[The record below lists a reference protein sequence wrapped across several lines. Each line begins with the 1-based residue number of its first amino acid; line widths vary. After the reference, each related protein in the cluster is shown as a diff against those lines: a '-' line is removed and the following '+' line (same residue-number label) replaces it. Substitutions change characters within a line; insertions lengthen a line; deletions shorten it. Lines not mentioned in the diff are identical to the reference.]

1 MIQPHIQC
9 LYLAETLLNTRRETM
24 PIHVRI
30 SHHDRLV
37 VAVAHGTITAE
48 ELQNAVRES
57 VEQGALHYR
66 KIIDVAAAN
75 SDADMERLKQLL
87 VLARNSPQCAQRGPL
102 AFVVD
107 SKRGDTVRELAA
119 LTEDGE
125 RPIGVFTS
133 LHEARKWLDETFK
146 VELKR

>member
-1 MIQPHIQC
+1 
-9 LYLAETLLNTRRETM
+9 M

-30 SHHDRLV
+30 SHHDRLL

-48 ELQNAVRES
+48 ELQNAVREA

-75 SDADMERLKQLL
+75 SSANMDNLKHLL
-87 VLARNSPQCAQRGPL
+87 TLARASPQAAQRGPL

-107 SKRGDTVRELAA
+107 SQRGDLVRELATD
-119 LTEDGE
+119 LEEGE
-125 RPIGVFTS
+125 RPVRVFTS
-133 LHEARKWLDETFK
+133 LHEARRWLDDIYKIEM
-146 VELKR
+146 KR

>member
-1 MIQPHIQC
+1 MYP
-9 LYLAETLLNTRRETM
+9 AEAPLNTPCV

-37 VAVAHGTITAE
+37 VAVAHGTITGE
-48 ELQNAVRES
+48 EFLNAVREA

-75 SDADMERLKQLL
+75 TEADMDRLKQLL
-87 VLARNSPQCAQRGPL
+87 VFVRTSPQAAQRGPL

-107 SKRGDTVRELAA
+107 DKRGDTVRELAA
-119 LTEDGE
+119 LTEEGE
-125 RPIGVFTS
+125 RPVRVFTS
-133 LHEARKWLDETFK
+133 LHEARRWLDEVLK

>member
-1 MIQPHIQC
+1 
-9 LYLAETLLNTRRETM
+9 LYLAAALLNTRRESM

-37 VAVAHGTITAE
+37 VAVCHGTISGE
-48 ELQNAVRES
+48 EFLNAVRES

-75 SDADMERLKQLL
+75 TDADMERLKQLL
-87 VLARNSPQCAQRGPL
+87 TLVRTSPQAAQRGPL

-107 SKRGDTVRELAA
+107 GKRGDTVRELAA
-119 LTEDGE
+119 LTEEGE
-125 RPIGVFTS
+125 RPVRVFTS
-133 LHEARKWLDETFK
+133 LHEARKWLDGIFK

>member
-1 MIQPHIQC
+1 
-9 LYLAETLLNTRRETM
+9 M

-37 VAVAHGTITAE
+37 IAVGHGTITAE
-48 ELQNAVRES
+48 EFMKAVQEA

-75 SDADMERLKQLL
+75 SPADMDRLKTLL
-87 VLARNSPQCAQRGPL
+87 TLVRTSPQAAQRGPL

-107 SKRGDTVRELAA
+107 ANRGEVVRELMSD
-119 LTEDGE
+119 TEEGE
-125 RPIGVFTS
+125 RPVRVFTS
-133 LHEARKWLDETFK
+133 LHEARKWLDQ
-146 VELKR
+146 VSAIQLKR

>member
-1 MIQPHIQC
+1 
-9 LYLAETLLNTRRETM
+9 M
-24 PIHVRI
+24 PIHIRI

-37 VAVAHGTITAE
+37 VAVAHGTLSGE
-48 ELQNAVRES
+48 ELIKAVKES

-75 SDADMERLKQLL
+75 TDADMERLKQLL
-87 VLARNSPQCAQRGPL
+87 ALARNSPQAAQRGPL

-107 SKRGDTVRELAA
+107 GKRGDTVRELAA
-119 LTEDGE
+119 LSEDGE

-133 LHEARKWLDETFK
+133 LHEARRWLDEKFK

>member
-1 MIQPHIQC
+1 
-9 LYLAETLLNTRRETM
+9 M

-37 VAVAHGTITAE
+37 VAVAHGTITGE
-48 ELQNAVRES
+48 EFLNAVRES

-75 SDADMERLKQLL
+75 TDADMERLKQLL
-87 VLARNSPQCAQRGPL
+87 VLARNSPQAAQRGPL

-107 SKRGDTVRELAA
+107 RNRGDLVRELAA
-119 LTEDGE
+119 LTEEGE
-125 RPIGVFTS
+125 RPIRVFTN
-133 LHEARKWLDETFK
+133 LHEARKWLDEIFK

>member
-1 MIQPHIQC
+1 
-9 LYLAETLLNTRRETM
+9 M

-37 VAVAHGTITAE
+37 VAVAHGTISGE
-48 ELQNAVRES
+48 EFANAVREA

-66 KIIDVAAAN
+66 KLIDVAAAN
-75 SDADMERLKQLL
+75 TDADMERLEQLL
-87 VLARNSPQCAQRGPL
+87 VIARNSPQAAQRGPL

-107 SKRGDTVRELAA
+107 GKRGDTVRELAA
-119 LTEDGE
+119 LTEEGE
-125 RPIGVFTS
+125 RPIRVFTS
-133 LHEARKWLDETFK
+133 LHEARKWLDEASR

>member
-1 MIQPHIQC
+1 
-9 LYLAETLLNTRRETM
+9 M

-37 VAVAHGTITAE
+37 VAVAHGTLTGE
-48 ELQNAVRES
+48 ELMNAVRES

-87 VLARNSPQCAQRGPL
+87 VLARNSPQAAQRGPL

-119 LTEDGE
+119 LVEEGE
-125 RPIGVFTS
+125 RPMRVFTN

>member
-1 MIQPHIQC
+1 
-9 LYLAETLLNTRRETM
+9 LYLTAALLSTLRESM

-37 VAVAHGTITAE
+37 VAVCHGTITGE
-48 ELQNAVRES
+48 EFLSAVRES

-75 SDADMERLKQLL
+75 TDADMERLKQLL
-87 VLARNSPQCAQRGPL
+87 TLVRASPQAAQRGPL
-102 AFVVD
+102 AFVID
-107 SKRGDTVRELAA
+107 GKRGDIVRELAA
-119 LTEDGE
+119 LTEEGE
-125 RPIGVFTS
+125 RPVRVFTS
-133 LHEARKWLDETFK
+133 LHEARKWLDEIFK

>member
-1 MIQPHIQC
+1 
-9 LYLAETLLNTRRETM
+9 LYLAEALLNTRRETM

-37 VAVAHGTITAE
+37 VAVAHGTITGE
-48 ELQNAVRES
+48 ELMNAVRES

-87 VLARNSPQCAQRGPL
+87 VLARNSPQAAQRGPL

-107 SKRGDTVRELAA
+107 GNRGDTVRELAG
-119 LTEDGE
+119 LTEEGE
-125 RPIGVFTS
+125 RPIRVFTN
-133 LHEARKWLDETFK
+133 LHEARKWLDEVFK

>member
-1 MIQPHIQC
+1 
-9 LYLAETLLNTRRETM
+9 M

-37 VAVAHGTITAE
+37 IAVGHGTITAE
-48 ELQNAVRES
+48 EFQNAVREF

-75 SDADMERLKQLL
+75 TDADMERLKALMTFMRG
-87 VLARNSPQCAQRGPL
+87 VPKAEERGPL

-107 SKRGDTVRELAA
+107 GKRGDMVRNLASV
-119 LTEDGE
+119 TTDSE
-125 RPIGVFTS
+125 RPIRVFTS
-133 LHEARKWLDETFK
+133 LHEARKWLDEIYK
-146 VELKR
+146 IQLKR

>member
-1 MIQPHIQC
+1 
-9 LYLAETLLNTRRETM
+9 M
-24 PIHVRI
+24 PIHIRI

-37 VAVAHGTITAE
+37 VAVAHGTLSGE
-48 ELQNAVRES
+48 ELMNAVRES

-75 SDADMERLKQLL
+75 TDADMERLKQLL
-87 VLARNSPQCAQRGPL
+87 ELARNSPQAAQRGPV

-107 SKRGDTVRELAA
+107 GKRGDTVRELAA
-119 LTEDGE
+119 LSEDGE
-125 RPIGVFTS
+125 RPIGVFTN
-133 LHEARKWLDETFK
+133 LHEARKWLDEIFK

>member
-1 MIQPHIQC
+1 
-9 LYLAETLLNTRRETM
+9 M

-37 VAVAHGTITAE
+37 IAVGHGTITAE
-48 ELQNAVRES
+48 EFQNAVREF

-75 SDADMERLKQLL
+75 TDADMQRLRALMTFMRSVPK
-87 VLARNSPQCAQRGPL
+87 AEERGPL

-107 SKRGDTVRELAA
+107 GKRGDMVRDLVSV
-119 LTEDGE
+119 TTDSE
-125 RPIGVFTS
+125 RPIRVFTS
-133 LHEARKWLDETFK
+133 LHEARKWLDEIYK
-146 VELKR
+146 IQLKR

>member
-1 MIQPHIQC
+1 
-9 LYLAETLLNTRRETM
+9 LYLAAALLNTRRESM

-37 VAVAHGTITAE
+37 VAVCHGTISGE
-48 ELQNAVRES
+48 EFLNAVRES

-75 SDADMERLKQLL
+75 TDADMERLKQLL
-87 VLARNSPQCAQRGPL
+87 TLVRASPQAAQRGPL

-107 SKRGDTVRELAA
+107 GKRGDTVRELAA
-119 LTEDGE
+119 LTEEGE
-125 RPIGVFTS
+125 RPVRVFTS
-133 LHEARKWLDETFK
+133 LHEARKWLDGIFK

>member
-1 MIQPHIQC
+1 
-9 LYLAETLLNTRRETM
+9 M

-37 VAVAHGTITAE
+37 VAVGHGTITAE
-48 ELQNAVRES
+48 ELLDAVRES
-57 VEQGALHYR
+57 IEQGALHYR

-87 VLARNSPQCAQRGPL
+87 VLVRNSPQAAQRGPL

-107 SKRGDTVRELAA
+107 AKRGDTVRELVA
-119 LTEDGE
+119 LSEEGE
-125 RPIGVFTS
+125 RPVRVFTS
-133 LHEARKWLDETFK
+133 LHEARKWLDEIFK
-146 VELKR
+146 IELKR